1 MKQDENKKQELGQT
15 YLDCQ
20 ARLWMPLLRQKKN
33 IKMKRT
39 PQVMMNFL
47 EAMILGHGRISR
59 AWYYIYRPYFAFLF
73 KIK

>member
-1 MKQDENKKQELGQT
+1 MKIKNKNKGRLGLPSSVVDAT
-15 YLDCQ
+15 FE
-20 ARLWMPLLRQKKN
+20 AKKKN

-39 PQVMMNFL
+39 PQVMMNIL

-73 KIK
+73 KNKIK